1 VQFCRCRD
9 FAAAECAQV
18 HPDFHAETAL
28 EAVIQFLLTHGRPKQ
43 MSFDHDPRWV
53 GGSSGWDF
61 PSALKRFLL
70 CVQIEPRICP
80 PHQPQKNAYVE
91 RYHRSYKEECLHAW
105 LARNGCV
112 TVHHETYYL
121 STQLVGQLVALVV
134 DAPSASFDVM
144 VGEQLL
150 KRLPIK
156 GVVRE
161 ELPLER
167 FMSLMLEQAR
177 SEERLR
183 QALKARWQRHPWD
196 PTP

>member
-1 VQFCRCRD
+1 MNSAPTKGAHVGISRHVRRFRRCRP
-9 FAAAECAQV
+9 CL
-18 HPDFHAETAL
+18 PC
-28 EAVIQFLLTHGRPKQ
+28 
-43 MSFDHDPRWV
+43 
-53 GGSSGWDF
+53 
-61 PSALKRFLL
+61 LKRSR
-70 CVQIEPRICP
+70 RIAGCG
-80 PHQPQKNAYVE
+80 AIIIG
-91 RYHRSYKEECLHAW
+91 CLRAW

-121 STQLVGQLVALVV
+121 STQMAGQLVALVV

-161 ELPLER
+161 EMLLER
-167 FMSLMLEQAR
+167 FISLMLEQAR

-183 QALKARWQRHPWD
+183 QALKTRWQRHPWD
-196 PTP
+196 PTRVRRN